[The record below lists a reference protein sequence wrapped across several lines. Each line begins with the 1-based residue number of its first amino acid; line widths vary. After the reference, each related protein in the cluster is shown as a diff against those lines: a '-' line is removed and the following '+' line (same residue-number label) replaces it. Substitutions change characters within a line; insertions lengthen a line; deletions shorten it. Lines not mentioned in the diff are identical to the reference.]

1 MLPNG
6 KISMHCKGYIICL
19 GDQDELQVKMHIT
32 EKMGNWV
39 GYFISGYF
47 RISHLYNHF

>member
-6 KISMHCKGYIICL
+6 KISMHCKDYIICL

-39 GYFISGYF
+39 GYFF
-47 RISHLYNHF
+47 H